1 MKCVMCEWQPYG
13 PRGLRPT
20 CITMVINKCW
30 VKIKRFFKDNIP
42 GNTQMFQIWK
52 WPESNFQL
60 NHSPTPNTMKN
71 STTINCSFSLRL
83 RASRMGIILS
93 LGSSFHLWIA
103 MTDTQPK
110 SLFPGILTHSLV
122 LPRPRP
128 TRSALISSEKPFKYL
143 KKDIKVHLSLL
154 FSRLDILTCLSVL
167 IRSFVEGWP
176 PVRATVVHNFP
187 EWSLQRP
194 ATGNI
199 YLHGLEAA
207 HSREGWP
214 TTLLAPA
221 ALPWLMQL
229 TPQ

>member
-1 MKCVMCEWQPYG
+1 
-13 PRGLRPT
+13 
-20 CITMVINKCW
+20 
-30 VKIKRFFKDNIP
+30 
-42 GNTQMFQIWK
+42 MFQIWA
-52 WPESNFQL
+52 WPESDFSL
-60 NHSPTPNTMKN
+60 NHSPMLNTMKN
-71 STTINCSFSLRL
+71 STTINCSFSLGL

-103 MTDTQPK
+103 ITDTQPK
-110 SLFPGILTHSLV
+110 PLFPGISIHSLV

-143 KKDIKVHLSLL
+143 KKDIKVHSSLL

-167 IRSFVEGWP
+167 RSFVEGWP
-176 PVRATVVHNFP
+176 PGRATAAHNFP

-194 ATGNI
+194 AAGNI
-199 YLHGLEAA
+199 YLRGLEAA